1 MQWGGAHSSYLHG
14 LGPNIRAAMSVY
26 NDMIGL
32 ENFMQKVTCI
42 SQRLLACQPNKAAC
56 QLVSPTISLPLPESM
71 RLDSIRLTR
80 AKRALRIAAVLCL
93 YCAAADHFIQNCPVR
108 PPRPAMSTLQLE
120 PDISTLSLLSV
131 QLLTPDHSVANLCP
145 CRLWFLGQFYI
156 IRPPK
161 PSSPAP
167 KTPCLGAQSRNHSG
181 KSVWAWVSKIHC
193 SPFETVWGAC
203 MKRPS
208 PFWYWRDLLCIS
220 SWDTLA

>member
-1 MQWGGAHSSYLHG
+1 
-14 LGPNIRAAMSVY
+14 
-26 NDMIGL
+26 
-32 ENFMQKVTCI
+32 
-42 SQRLLACQPNKAAC
+42 
-56 QLVSPTISLPLPESM
+56 M
-71 RLDSIRLTR
+71 RLDSILLTR
-80 AKRALRIAAVLCL
+80 AKRALRIAAILCL

-108 PPRPAMSTLQLE
+108 PPRPAVSILQLE

-131 QLLTPDHSVANLCP
+131 TTHPRSLCCNLCL
-145 CRLWFLGQFYI
+145 CRLWLLGQFYI

-181 KSVWAWVSKIHC
+181 KSVGAWVSKIHC

-208 PFWYWRDLLCIS
+208 PFWYWRDLLWIS